1 MQDQDT
7 EKIRQLLEAA
17 LSALEASSDADKTSE
32 SKVVSTRAGGAL
44 RADAPGQQA
53 VQSCGSSHPGLQR
66 FLSLETESSSP
77 APRPCFMEPER
88 ECVHSGA
95 CEMRGF

>member
-1 MQDQDT
+1 MQDQDR

-17 LSALEASSDADKTSE
+17 LARLDARSEAASASE
-32 SKVVSTRAGGAL
+32 SSSGSGLGA
-44 RADAPGQQA
+44 ATQPAI
-53 VQSCGSSHPGLQR
+53 QSSGSQHPGLQR
-66 FLSLETESSSP
+66 FVDLDSDSNS
-77 APRPCFMEPER
+77 AVPRPCFMEPER